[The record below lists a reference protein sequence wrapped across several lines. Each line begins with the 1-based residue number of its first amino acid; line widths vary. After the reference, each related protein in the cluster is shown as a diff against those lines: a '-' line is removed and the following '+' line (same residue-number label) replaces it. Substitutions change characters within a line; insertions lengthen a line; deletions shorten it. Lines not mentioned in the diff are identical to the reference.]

1 MRGPFRLL
9 AMLRA
14 ALSFLPSM
22 LAKFGGVVIICAA
35 LLVAFVVV
43 TGIGGD
49 ALAAFRAEIKSW
61 RNEAEAE
68 VIATEAAKLVAEK
81 INLEAEAAESLSE
94 ISNSITNKSQNV
106 ILGNH
111 MPTSR
116 RSDTAVPATLSVSEI
131 LDHIATIQAAISPEK
146 RPGFLTDMQQAILD
160 ACGATACTQAAMGTL
175 VQSGSLK
182 IIYDRHGMPP
192 DRDARRDWTQQALLL
207 DRLKIKVN

>member
-1 MRGPFRLL
+1 MRGPSRLL

-22 LAKFGGVVIICAA
+22 LAKFGGLVIICAA
-35 LLVAFVVV
+35 LLVAFVIV

-49 ALAAFRAEIKSW
+49 ALAAFRAEVKSW

-68 VIATEAAKLVAEK
+68 VIATEAAKLLAEK
-81 INLEAEAAESLSE
+81 INLEAEAAENVAKT
-94 ISNSITNKSQNV
+94 SNQLTNLAQKV
-106 ILGNH
+106 ILGD
-111 MPTSR
+111 MPTAR
-116 RSDTAVPATLSVSEI
+116 RADTPVPATLSVSEI
-131 LDHIATIQAAISPEK
+131 VAHIATIQAAIPPEK
-146 RPGFLTDMQQAILD
+146 RPAFLTDMQQAILD
-160 ACGATACTQAAMGTL
+160 ACGSTACTQAAMGTL

-207 DRLKIKVN
+207 DRLRIKVN